1 MKEVK
6 NMFKEIIDFLK
17 QKDRPSIS
25 NLLYTLCGAIGI
37 LCILSLIAPFNI
49 SLNFIEKIAWEWNL
63 NDKSL
68 FVAITYYIV
77 LTHVIVLILRYL
89 AVHIFKNKPNGTIR
103 KIYTFAYSIDDTIE
117 LISAVFSLFFV
128 MAVFLQIYNE
138 GGLFISK
145 RSIFIYIVVTI
156 KTFLFVFNCFKAHNL
171 KIINKVLEKYPDL
184 D

>member
-68 FVAITYYIV
+68 FVAITYYID
-77 LTHVIVLILRYL
+77 
-89 AVHIFKNKPNGTIR
+89 FNK
-103 KIYTFAYSIDDTIE
+103 
-117 LISAVFSLFFV
+117 FV
-128 MAVFLQIYNE
+128 A
-138 GGLFISK
+138 
-145 RSIFIYIVVTI
+145 
-156 KTFLFVFNCFKAHNL
+156 
-171 KIINKVLEKYPDL
+171 
-184 D
+184 

>member
-1 MKEVK
+1 MT
-6 NMFKEIIDFLK
+6 KEIVDFLK

-37 LCILSLIAPFNI
+37 LCLLSLIAPFNI
-49 SLNFIEKIAWEWNL
+49 SLNFIEKIGWEWNL

-68 FVAITYYIV
+68 FVTITHYI
-77 LTHVIVLILRYL
+77 LLSHVVVLILRYL
-89 AVHIFKNKPNGTIR
+89 AVHIFKNKPNCTIR

-117 LISAVFSLFFV
+117 LISAVFSLLFV
-128 MAVFLQIYNE
+128 IAVFLQIYNT
-138 GGLFISK
+138 GVLFISK
-145 RSIFIYIVVTI
+145 KSILVYIIVTI
-156 KTFLFVFNCFKAHNL
+156 KTFLFIFNCFKARNL